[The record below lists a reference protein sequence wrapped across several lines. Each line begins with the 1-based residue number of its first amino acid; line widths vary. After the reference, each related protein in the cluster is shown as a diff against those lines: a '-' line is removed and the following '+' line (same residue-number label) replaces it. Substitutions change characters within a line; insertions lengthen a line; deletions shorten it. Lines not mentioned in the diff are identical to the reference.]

1 MKAGG
6 GKQKGSE
13 YERFICKALSL
24 WVSGGQREDL
34 FWRSAMSGGRAT
46 VGKKAGKDLAHHA
59 GDISATHPMGHI
71 LTDHFY
77 VECKRYA
84 DLNFGSFLT
93 KQAGPLAGFWA
104 EAIKQAAAH
113 DRIPMLIV
121 REDRNDTLLIVPC
134 EAMLTRGLTGHV
146 FGFNPMAW
154 IARLHRIKA
163 DIYSFDDVLKKG
175 FEAPAKYKL
184 TDRPIATKE
193 DWERWKAADF
203 KGAPLTDIEKARLGS
218 YYDRLDKEVDKRKA
232 AGDRRF
238 GGKEQPAKRIR
249 GERSMAGTLQ
259 RATQTPD
266 EDGNYDDPKNGKGE
280 AKGAARRKGSKT
292 ERVRV

>member
-13 YERFICKALSL
+13 YERVICKALSL

-34 FWRSAMSGGRAT
+34 FWRAAMSGGRAT
-46 VGKKAGKDLAHHA
+46 VGKKVGKDLAHHA
-59 GDISATHPMGHI
+59 GDISATHPLGHI

-93 KQAGPLAGFWA
+93 KQAGPLAGFWT
-104 EAIKQAAAH
+104 EAIKQAQVH
-113 DRIPMLIV
+113 DRVPMLIV

-163 DIYSFDDVLKKG
+163 DIYAFDDVIKKP
-175 FEAPAKYKL
+175 FEAPAKY
-184 TDRPIATKE
+184 A
-193 DWERWKAADF
+193 
-203 KGAPLTDIEKARLGS
+203 
-218 YYDRLDKEVDKRKA
+218 LDKFLKPGELSRIMKGEMFTKGQPATPAESMALNDYYSKVDEHVAKRVKV
-232 AGDRRF
+232 GDPRF
-238 GGKEQPAKRIR
+238 GGKPAPKA
-249 GERSMAGTLQ
+249 RSTAGTLA
-259 RATQTPD
+259 RATQGD
-266 EDGNYDDPKNGKGE
+266 DMLGEDIKPVK
-280 AKGAARRKGSKT
+280 
-292 ERVRV
+292 RVKV